1 MKTISLTK
9 TDGRVSVSVDLDYLF
24 STLRNGRYEMTI
36 KRSSERRTVSQ
47 NDLMWMWMACI
58 ERETGTPKDDAYL
71 YYCKLFLSKVVKV
84 GDRETMVYETS
95 SKLDTRRMSEFLER
109 IQADAASELGI
120 QLPSPQDRYFES
132 FYEEYR

>member
-95 SKLDTRRMSEFLER
+95 SKLDTRRMSEFLDR

>member
-71 YYCKLFLSKVVKV
+71 YYCKLFLSKAVKV

-132 FYEEYR
+132 FYEDYR